1 MSFLRDL
8 KIGQKLALVVLV
20 MALPVACL
28 VWLFIDA
35 RNVQIEA
42 AQREIQGVEYL
53 KPLRTLVELL
63 PKHRAAANAYL
74 SGDSDGQAEMLLL
87 QPEIDAVMPRVES
100 VERTYGAEFGTSVH
114 WERFKEDW
122 RDLETTV
129 VA

>member
-87 QPEIDAVMPRVES
+87 QPENDAVMPRVES
-100 VERTYGAEFGTSVH
+100 V
-114 WERFKEDW
+114 
-122 RDLETTV
+122 
-129 VA
+129 